1 MLNHTTRV
9 YFPVTAGPGFLLSKY
24 FGVDSGTI
32 SGAVTGEENPIPELP
47 IAVVQ
52 TVLSVSIVIVM
63 FASRRIRRVK
73 IGKIYAGLQV
83 P

>member
-1 MLNHTTRV
+1 MLNQTTRV

-24 FGVDSGTI
+24 SSVDSGKI
-32 SGAVTGEENPIPELP
+32 SGDVTGAANPIPEFP

-73 IGKIYAGLQV
+73 IGTI
-83 P
+83 